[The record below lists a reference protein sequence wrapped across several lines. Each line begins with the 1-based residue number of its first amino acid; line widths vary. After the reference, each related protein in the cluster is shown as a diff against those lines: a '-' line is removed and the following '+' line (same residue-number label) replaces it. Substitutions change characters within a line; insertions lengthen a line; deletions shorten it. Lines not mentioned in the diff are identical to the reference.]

1 MTLRLDF
8 TDQDYFRN
16 PDSVLKRL
24 RRAGPVV
31 EIKFPIVGKVWLT
44 TNYEL
49 AGRFPPYVVFRLK
62 PGPWTR

>member
-1 MTLRLDF
+1 MALRLDF
-8 TDQDYFRN
+8 TNQDYFRD
-16 PDSVLKRL
+16 PASVLKRL

-49 AGRFPPYVVFRLK
+49 AGPRAERQRHV
-62 PGPWTR
+62 